1 MRRSERRTT
10 RRRVLKTLGAAGAA
24 GALGAAGAIPAAGA
38 LGSSEEAAK
47 APRAAGGAARPRDFA
62 AKLEELVAKT
72 PMVDTHEHLP
82 DEEERL
88 RGEKVACDDWGVL
101 FSHYID
107 SDLASAGMPPGE
119 RDKLVGRGVDP
130 EEKWR
135 ALAPFWPAVK
145 NTGYGRAVRLS
156 VKRLYDIDEIEA
168 GSVGRLQEA
177 YERFRKPGMYRK
189 ALVEA
194 AGIESCQVNYLWRP
208 FRESR
213 QPALL
218 HQDLSILAMHMAPG
232 AREISGPAGRD
243 VRDLG
248 DWHAAIRWWFE
259 TYGPYAVAVKS
270 QAAYARGLD
279 YERVPAEAAAPVFRK
294 VLAGEPVAR
303 EERKRL
309 EDHLFWFCVEEAT
322 ARGLPVKLHTG
333 YYAGQNSM
341 PLSRVAANPA
351 EAADLCRKSPET
363 TFVFMHI
370 AYPRWQDLVAVA
382 KHYTNAVIDMCWA
395 WIIDPAAAKEFL
407 KSFLAAAPSTK
418 VLTFGGDYIP
428 VECVVGHAAIA
439 RRGVARALA
448 ELVEEGWLG
457 PEDALELVERILR
470 GNARRI
476 FRLEEKTERLA
487 KAPWIR

>member
-1 MRRSERRTT
+1 
-10 RRRVLKTLGAAGAA
+10 
-24 GALGAAGAIPAAGA
+24 
-38 LGSSEEAAK
+38 
-47 APRAAGGAARPRDFA
+47 
-62 AKLEELVAKT
+62 LEELVAKT

-119 RDKLVGRGVDP
+119 RDKLVARGVDP

-135 ALAPFWPAVK
+135 SLAPFWPAVK

-168 GSVGRLQEA
+168 GSVARLQEA
-177 YERFRKPGMYRK
+177 YERFRKPGIYRK
-189 ALVEA
+189 ALVDA

-213 QPALL
+213 QPELL

-232 AREISGPAGRD
+232 AREVSGPAGRD

-248 DWHAAIRWWFE
+248 DWHGAIRWWFE

-279 YERVPAEAAAPVFRK
+279 YERVSADDAAPVFRK
-294 VLAGEPVAR
+294 ILAGEPVAR

-351 EAADLCRKSPET
+351 EAADLCRKAPET

-395 WIIDPAAAKEFL
+395 WIVDPAAAKEFL
-407 KSFLAAAPSTK
+407 KSCVAAAPSTK

-457 PEDALELVERILR
+457 PEDALELVERLLR